1 VSSVSFWHEAD
12 IEEARIGATPNVR
25 FAAAAALRVLLNLVR
40 LPVFAILV
48 LAAPLV
54 RLALGALGFL
64 SLLAALFYKFFS
76 PLHPPFWSLLGFAV
90 GCGLTLVLYE
100 RLLRLF
106 S

>member
-1 VSSVSFWHEAD
+1 MQARLGLSVRRDAGT
-12 IEEARIGATPNVR
+12 AAGIG
-25 FAAAAALRVLLNLVR
+25 AAALRVLWHLVR
-40 LPVFAILV
+40 LPVFAVLL

-54 RLALGALGFL
+54 RLALGALGLL
-64 SLLAALFYKFFS
+64 SLLAAVFYQFFS
-76 PLHPPFWSLLGFAV
+76 PLPHPPFWSLLGFAV

>member
-1 VSSVSFWHEAD
+1 MQ
-12 IEEARIGATPNVR
+12 ARSGLPVR
-25 FAAAAALRVLLNLVR
+25 RDAGIAAGMSAAALRVLWHLVR
-40 LPVFAILV
+40 LPVFAVLM

-54 RLALGALGFL
+54 RLALGGLGLL
-64 SLLAALFYKFFS
+64 SLLAAFFYQFFS
-76 PLHPPFWSLLGFAV
+76 PLPHPPFWSLLGFAV

>member
-1 VSSVSFWHEAD
+1 MQ
-12 IEEARIGATPNVR
+12 VR
-25 FAAAAALRVLLNLVR
+25 PGLPVRRDAGIAAGIAAAALRVLWHLVR
-40 LPVFAILV
+40 LPVFAVLV

-54 RLALGALGFL
+54 RLALGAFGVL
-64 SLLAALFYKFFS
+64 SLLAALFYQFFS
-76 PLHPPFWSLLGFAV
+76 PLPHPPFWSLLGFAV

>member
-1 VSSVSFWHEAD
+1 MQ
-12 IEEARIGATPNVR
+12 ARPGLPVR
-25 FAAAAALRVLLNLVR
+25 RDAGTAVGIAAAALRVLLNLVR
-40 LPVFAILV
+40 LPVFAVLL

-54 RLALGALGFL
+54 RLALGALGLL
-64 SLLAALFYKFFS
+64 SLLAALFYQFFS
-76 PLHPPFWSLLGFAV
+76 PLPHPPFWSLLGFAV

>member
-1 VSSVSFWHEAD
+1 MQAGGDFPARPDPGIPRD
-12 IEEARIGATPNVR
+12 IPAIG
-25 FAAAAALRVLLNLVR
+25 LRVLWHVVR

-54 RLALGALGFL
+54 RLVFGALGLL
-64 SLLAALFYKFFS
+64 SLLAAFFYEFFS
-76 PLHPPFWSLLGFAV
+76 ALTHPPFWTLLGFAV
-90 GCGLTLVLYE
+90 GCGLTLLLYE

>member
-1 VSSVSFWHEAD
+1 MQ
-12 IEEARIGATPNVR
+12 ARPGLPVR
-25 FAAAAALRVLLNLVR
+25 RDAGIAAGIAAAALRVLLNLVR
-40 LPVFAILV
+40 LPVFAVLV

-54 RLALGALGFL
+54 RLALGALGLL
-64 SLLAALFYKFFS
+64 SLLAALFYQFFS
-76 PLHPPFWSLLGFAV
+76 PLPHPPFWSLLGFAV